1 MSIFEQS
8 PWANLKPESFWRH
21 FYALTQIPRPS
32 KDEGKAADYLIDF
45 AKKNNLEWK
54 KDAVGN
60 VLISKKGSSGYENS
74 QIVILQSHM
83 DMVCEKNNDVD
94 FDFATQPLK
103 IAVKGDFVCAEGTSL
118 GADNGA
124 GMAASLAVLEDASA
138 VHPPL
143 ECLFTMDEETGM
155 TGAKGMEKGLIKG
168 RQLLNLDSE
177 AEGDIYIG
185 CAGGIDNY
193 LVYTPEFETPSLPNT
208 AKVVVKGLKGGH
220 SGLEIIQGRANAIK
234 LLARFLLNAK
244 DEGIK
249 WSLASFEGGN
259 KRNAIP
265 REAQAV
271 IFFED
276 KSALDKS
283 AEKWKSIFTSEFKD
297 IENSVE
303 IVIEPYDNKF
313 EKVLTQ
319 KTSNILLSAICV
331 LHHGVVRMDHHL
343 EDLVESSSNLAI
355 VKFDGTKFNFEIS
368 HRSSTESVKM
378 AISRKTQALAEIIGF
393 EYSKGEGYPGW
404 QPNMESRLLRVAKEE
419 YKKLYNKEI
428 NVKAIHAG
436 LECGLIM
443 EQYPGL
449 DAVSFGPNLAGVHSP
464 DETMQISSVP
474 NFYNFLLAYL
484 KGLK

>member
-1 MSIFEQS
+1 MSNFEQS
-8 PWANLKPESFWRH
+8 PWGQLKPESFWRH

-32 KDEGKAADYLIDF
+32 KDEGKVADYLIDF
-45 AKKNNLEWK
+45 AKKNNLECK
-54 KDAVGN
+54 KDAIGN
-60 VLISKKGSSGYENS
+60 VLIAKKGTAGYENS

-94 FDFATQPLK
+94 FDFDTQALK
-103 IAVKGDFVCAEGTSL
+103 IGVKGDFVYAEGTSL

-124 GMAASLAVLEDASA
+124 GIAASLAVLEDNSA

-155 TGAKGMEKGLIKG
+155 TGAKEMEKGFIKG

-185 CAGGIDNY
+185 CAGGIDNR
-193 LVYTPEFETPSLPNT
+193 LAYTPEFETPSLPNAVKIT
-208 AKVVVKGLKGGH
+208 LKGLKGGH
-220 SGLEIIQGRANAIK
+220 SGLEINQGRANAIK
-234 LLARFLLNAK
+234 LLSRFLVNMK

-249 WSLASFEGGN
+249 WALASFDGGN

-265 REAQAV
+265 REAEAV

-276 KSALDKS
+276 KSALVKS
-283 AEKWKSIFTSEFKD
+283 AEKWKSVFTDEFKG

-303 IVIEPYDNKF
+303 IVIGEPEKSF
-313 EKVLTQ
+313 ERVLTQ
-319 KTSNILLSAICV
+319 KSSNLLLNAISV
-331 LHHGVVRMDHHL
+331 LHHGVVRMDHNL

-355 VKFDGTKFNFEIS
+355 IKFDGSKFNFEIS
-368 HRSSTESVKM
+368 HRSSTASVKM
-378 AISRKTQALAEIIGF
+378 AISRRTQALAEVLGF

-474 NFYNFLLAYL
+474 LFYNFLLVYL